1 MSKAGWNVRCLI
13 LTDGSLFSSPIKGT
27 RHREAE
33 AARKVIGAT
42 YDFYA
47 FEESNF
53 STQAVIKVLDAIL
66 VLSRLWTRE
75 LGHKDDYFEAFKISR
90 QCVNGNLFKALAQS
104 KD

>member
-1 MSKAGWNVRCLI
+1 
-13 LTDGSLFSSPIKGT
+13 LTDGSLFSSQIKVT

-42 YDFYA
+42 YDFYT

-66 VLSRLWTRE
+66 VLSRLWARE
-75 LGHKDDYFEAFKISR
+75 LGHKDGYFEAFEISR
-90 QCVNGNLFKALAQS
+90 QCVSGNLFKALAQS

>member
-1 MSKAGWNVRCLI
+1 VLPATGTLHLTSKAGWNVRCLI
-13 LTDGSLFSSPIKGT
+13 LTDGNLFSSPIKGT

-53 STQAVIKVLDAIL
+53 STQALIKVLDAIL
-66 VLSRLWTRE
+66 VLSRFWARE
-75 LGHKDDYFEAFKISR
+75 LGHKDGYFEAF
-90 QCVNGNLFKALAQS
+90 
-104 KD
+104 